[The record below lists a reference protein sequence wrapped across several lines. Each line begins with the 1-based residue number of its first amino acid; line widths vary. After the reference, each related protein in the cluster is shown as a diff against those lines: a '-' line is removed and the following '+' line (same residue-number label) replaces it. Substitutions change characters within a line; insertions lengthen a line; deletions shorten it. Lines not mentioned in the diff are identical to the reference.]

1 MELKTIQDLLDY
13 KFKVPSYQ
21 RGYRWEEM
29 HVEAL
34 LNDILEFSQKPDKQ
48 NNEFYCLQP
57 LMLKAINVENSI
69 DISEI
74 QKEANENK
82 IEYEK
87 LQNLINQRP
96 KAEFSV
102 IDGQQRLTTI
112 YLILKHLIDRKPF
125 ELTYE
130 INNRENIFEDHEFK
144 EKCKN
149 NEIDDSSA
157 DKFYISTAV
166 KTIKEWLGED
176 NKEKFKKTL
185 LEKVKVIWYELKE
198 NDDEKQTF
206 ENVNSGKI
214 PLTNAEL
221 IKATLINSRDNE
233 KDKIELAKEWDEIE
247 YYLQNDEVWGFL
259 TTAEAYPTRI
269 ELIFEICLNQKHN
282 DSDKYETFNTL
293 KEAVEPNN
301 TNEKEKNKKKNSKEK
316 ITYKSYD
323 EFWQE
328 VKKTFLTLRYWYE
341 DYEIYHLVGFLV
353 SAKLKIEDIY
363 YEFKDKTKT
372 KFRKGLKGKI
382 CKSMNKDFKEK
393 GFNEW
398 LNNLKNKFNELKE
411 NKDENN
417 KKEIKEK
424 IYEDIINDK
433 SLNLNYDD
441 DYPQVTKI
449 LLLFNIATILNSKSQ
464 YTRFSFDKFNKEKW
478 SLEHIHAQNVED
490 IRGYEKQKVF
500 LDDAKRNL
508 TNQAIRS
515 TFSEE
520 ELEKAKKLS
529 KEIDDFMNSSED
541 TQIKDEEFKNLYNE
555 IVKLFGGLENKDN
568 ISNLALLSANLNAEL
583 NNAIFPSKQEKIK
596 EMDERGEFI
605 PICTKNAFM
614 KYYSDSANNRFIWN
628 INDALS
634 YHQSIIKT
642 LDKFFGEEK

>member
-21 RGYRWEEM
+21 RGYRWEEV

-112 YLILKHLIDRKPF
+112 YLILNHLIDRKPF

-149 NEIDDSSA
+149 NEIDHSSA
-157 DKFYISTAV
+157 DKFYISSAV
-166 KTIKEWLGED
+166 IAIKEWFEGKNE
-176 NKEKFKKTL
+176 NENFKSNFKTTL
-185 LEKVKVIWYELKE
+185 LNSVKVIWYELE
-198 NDDEKQTF
+198 SQDDDEKRVF

-221 IKATLINSRDNE
+221 IKATLINSKQNE

-293 KEAVEPNN
+293 KEAVEPSN
-301 TNEKEKNKKKNSKEK
+301 TNEKEKNKKRNSKEK

-328 VKKTFLTLRYWYE
+328 VKQTFLTLRYWYE
-341 DYEIYHLVGFLV
+341 DHEIYHLVGFLI
-353 SAKLKIEDIY
+353 AANLKIGSIY
-363 YEFKDKTKT
+363 KEAKEKAKSDFKVY
-372 KFRKGLKGKI
+372 LKGEIGKKI
-382 CKSMNKDFKEK
+382 KMAEL
-393 GFNEW
+393 E
-398 LNNLKNKFNELKE
+398 NLKYS
-411 NKDENN
+411 ENN
-417 KKEIKEK
+417 K
-424 IYEDIINDK
+424 IYSKDKNKSKPENDDEASKYKNDNADITNA
-433 SLNLNYDD
+433 
-441 DYPQVTKI
+441 
-449 LLLFNIATILNSKSQ
+449 LLLFNIATILNSKSE

-478 SLEHIHAQNVED
+478 SLEHIHARNEEEIKGV
-490 IRGYEKQKVF
+490 EKQKEW
-500 LDDAKRNL
+500 LN
-508 TNQAIRS
+508 
-515 TFSEE
+515 
-520 ELEKAKKLS
+520 
-529 KEIDDFMNSSED
+529 
-541 TQIKDEEFKNLYNE
+541 
-555 IVKLFGGLENKDN
+555 GLENYVKNEDLKDKIKKFSKDDN
-568 ISNLALLSANLNAEL
+568 FAELKEEIYKELHEESGTVDEVKNLALLSARLNSEL
-583 NNAIFPSKQEKIK
+583 NHGVFPKKREKIK

-605 PICTKNAFM
+605 PICTKNVFM
-614 KYYSDSANNRFIWN
+614 KYYSDSTDTAFDRFKWTN
-628 INDALS
+628 GDMEK
-634 YHQSIIKT
+634 YFETIKET
-642 LDKFFGEEK
+642 LEKFFNKDKQ